1 MLGFRGT
8 CFAVAGAEF
17 VRDNVSTDRFSLSM
31 ADTGH
36 QAPLANGVNTSAGHL
51 SVRVEGLH
59 PVDLPFLFER
69 QQPKRMGA
77 SLVGSFAFQALFA
90 TLLIFASRHVAESPG
105 AFLPTLLNSD
115 IVWLAE
121 PGPGGGGGGG
131 GNKMPEPPRQAE
143 LPGKDKITVPVEK
156 PPALEP
162 PKEKPKEEPPEIAQ
176 LIIPA
181 KTMGAA
187 ENTQPGII
195 DPGPPTVSQGTGT
208 SGGVGSGAGSGIGP
222 GTGSGLGPGS
232 GGGTGGG
239 VYQPGNGVTPPVPT
253 YVPKPQYTA
262 DAMRARVQG
271 VVLVECVV
279 QTNGQCS
286 DTRVVRSLDPTFGLD
301 QEAVKAARLFRFRPG
316 MRQGEPVAVLVTIE
330 LSFSLH

>member
-1 MLGFRGT
+1 M
-8 CFAVAGAEF
+8 AE
-17 VRDNVSTDRFSLSM
+17 STHPVEV
-31 ADTGH
+31 G
-36 QAPLANGVNTSAGHL
+36 PNTSAGHL

-59 PVDLPFLFER
+59 PADVPFLFE

-77 SLVGSFAFQALFA
+77 SLVGSFAFQVLLAS
-90 TLLIFASRHVAESPG
+90 LLILASRYAPATRA
-105 AFLPTLLNSD
+105 AFLPDQPNSD

-131 GNKMPEPPRQAE
+131 GNKMEMPPRQAE

-156 PPALEP
+156 PPEVVQPKPEP
-162 PKEKPKEEPPEIAQ
+162 KDVPPPPIEQ

-181 KTMGAA
+181 QTLAAA
-187 ENTQPGII
+187 EITAPGII
-195 DPGPPTVSQGTGT
+195 DPGPPSPSQGAGTG
-208 SGGVGSGAGSGIGP
+208 GGAGTGAGGGIGP
-222 GTGSGLGPGS
+222 GSGSGLGDGQ

-239 VYQPGNGVTPPVPT
+239 VYRPGNGVTPPVAT

-262 DAMRARVQG
+262 DAMRARIQG
-271 VVLVECVV
+271 TVWVECVV
-279 QTNGQCS
+279 QTTGSCTNMQ
-286 DTRVVRSLDPTFGLD
+286 VVRSLDPTFGLD
-301 QEAVKAARLFRFRPG
+301 QEALKAARLFRFRPG